1 MTDQAIAFGQGALDD
16 ATVNAMLGLIDAADL
31 VRLTTDIY
39 NHDKS
44 AVAAHIEQMRAQM
57 VDATSMF
64 DGLAE
69 LLHQLALTQLLPE
82 VALNVNEAQ
91 AKDIYTLAQHI
102 SLMYCSYIMR
112 LLYKPVKVSN
122 LQVRRCKRLRCAFC
136 VYWRFVHCQSM
147 KS

>member
-1 MTDQAIAFGQGALDD
+1 MR
-16 ATVNAMLGLIDAADL
+16 LI
-31 VRLTTDIY
+31 TDIY

-91 AKDIYTLAQHI
+91 AKDIYKLAQHLALI
-102 SLMYCSYIMR
+102 SCNCIMK
-112 LLYKPVKVSN
+112 LLYKPVKVSS
-122 LQVRRCKRLRCAFC
+122 LEYADA
-136 VYWRFVHCQSM
+136 SA
-147 KS
+147 